1 MFGSALRARTNH
13 AAQSPTTIAF
23 PTPIEAARLV
33 AATFW
38 IVVLS
43 VLFAGWLVSANSAQM
58 RAWKRDLAC
67 VSLGKGVARCLERS
81 ANDKQASDQF
91 DAAGDCAA
99 LGKGARVCF
108 GRAAVDKATN

>member
-23 PTPIEAARLV
+23 PTPIEALRLV
-33 AATFW
+33 ASTFW
-38 IVVLS
+38 IVVLG
-43 VLFAGWLVSANSAQM
+43 VLFAGWLVSANSAQI

-67 VSLGKGVARCLERS
+67 FSLGKGVARCLERS
-81 ANDKQASDQF
+81 ASDKQASDQF
-91 DAAGDCAA
+91 DAAGNCAA